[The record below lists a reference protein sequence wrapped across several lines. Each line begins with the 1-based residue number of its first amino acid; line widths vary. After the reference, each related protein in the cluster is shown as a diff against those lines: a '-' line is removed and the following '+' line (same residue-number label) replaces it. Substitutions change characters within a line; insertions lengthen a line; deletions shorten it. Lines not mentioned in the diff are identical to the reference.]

1 MEPTRCHWPIRDPL
15 MIGYHDREWGE
26 PVHDDRALFEHLVL
40 DGAQAG
46 LSWRTILHK
55 REGYRR
61 AFDNF
66 DMETVARYDDA
77 KIETLLGDPGIV
89 RNRRKIESARRNAR
103 AALTIQEE
111 FGSLDAY
118 FWSFVG
124 GRPIVNAWKESASI
138 PATSPESDAL
148 SRDLKRR
155 GMSFVGSTIIY
166 AMMQAAGLV
175 NDHLTHCFR
184 YKELAAVAAAP

>member
-15 MIGYHDREWGE
+15 MIEYHDREWGE

-89 RNRRKIESARRNAR
+89 RNRKKIDPGGVRQPRR
-103 AALTIQEE
+103 LLLE
-111 FGSLDAY
+111 LC
-118 FWSFVG
+118 
-124 GRPIVNAWKESASI
+124 GRQAHRQRLEGERVDP
-138 PATSPESDAL
+138 
-148 SRDLKRR
+148 RDLPRVR
-155 GMSFVGSTIIY
+155 
-166 AMMQAAGLV
+166 
-175 NDHLTHCFR
+175 H
-184 YKELAAVAAAP
+184 P

>member
-1 MEPTRCHWPIRDPL
+1 M
-15 MIGYHDREWGE
+15 
-26 PVHDDRALFEHLVL
+26 
-40 DGAQAG
+40 
-46 LSWRTILHK
+46 
-55 REGYRR
+55 
-61 AFDNF
+61 
-66 DMETVARYDDA
+66 
-77 KIETLLGDPGIV
+77 
-89 RNRRKIESARRNAR
+89 RNRKKIESARRNAR
-103 AALTIQEE
+103 AGLAIQEE

-138 PATSPESDAL
+138 PATSPESDTL

-184 YKELAAVAAAP
+184 YKDLAAVAAVP

>member
-15 MIGYHDREWGE
+15 MIEYHDREWGE

-89 RNRRKIESARRNAR
+89 RNRKKIESARRNAR

-124 GRPIVNAWKESASI
+124 DRPIVNAWKESASV

-155 GMSFVGSTIIY
+155 GMSFVGSTIVY